1 MTDVPPWL
9 RKRPAAVKAV
19 DDYVEDGMIVG
30 LGTGNAA
37 CMAADRLAEL
47 VRDGFD
53 LGFVSTSEQTA
64 AYAEG
69 LGLEILDIDCVESVD
84 VTVDGAD
91 EVGPALDLIKGLGG
105 ALLREKIVASMTEK
119 EIIVVDGFKLVGRL
133 GTTVPLP
140 VEVCRFAHAATATAL
155 KGLGC
160 EPALRMKDG
169 VPFVTDGGNM
179 IYDCR
184 FDGIDDPG
192 RSEKEIDSIPGV
204 VECGLFVGLTYAVEA
219 YLEEDGSVVE
229 KRIAGRTAGLR
240 GSP

>member
-1 MTDVPPWL
+1 MSDVPSWM

-30 LGTGNAA
+30 IGTGNAA

-47 VRDGFD
+47 VRGGFD

-91 EVGPALDLIKGLGG
+91 EVGPGLDLIKGLGG

-119 EIIVVDGFKLVGRL
+119 EIIVVDGFKVVDRL
-133 GTTVPLP
+133 GTTAPLP
-140 VEVCRFAHAATATAL
+140 VEVCRFAHAATAAAL
-155 KGLGC
+155 KRLGC
-160 EPALRMKDG
+160 EPSLRMKDG
-169 VPFVTDGGNM
+169 APFVTDSGNL

-184 FDGIDDPG
+184 FDGIDDPVQ
-192 RSEKEIDSIPGV
+192 SEAEIDSIPGV
-204 VECGLFVGLTYAVEA
+204 VECGLFVGLTHAVEA
-219 YLEEDGSVVE
+219 YREEDGSVVE
-229 KRIAGRTAGLR
+229 MRIADRTAGPR